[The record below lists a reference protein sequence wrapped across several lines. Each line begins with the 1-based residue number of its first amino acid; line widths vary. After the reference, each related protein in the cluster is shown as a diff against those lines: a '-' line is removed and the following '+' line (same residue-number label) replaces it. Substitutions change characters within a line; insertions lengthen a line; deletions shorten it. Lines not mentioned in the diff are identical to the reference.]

1 MNLEH
6 LNILLADDDGDDYLF
21 FKEVLEDLQVSAN
34 LTVVNNGD
42 QLMQT
47 LTNKDSKLPHLL
59 FLDLNMPR
67 KNGLEC
73 LLEIKRD
80 KNLNQIP
87 VIIFS
92 TSFQKN
98 MVDLL
103 YKSGAQYY
111 IRKPADFSGLKTI
124 IQQVFFIAL
133 QKNIS
138 QPEKE
143 NFVLPGSF
151 K

>member
-80 KNLNQIP
+80 KKLNQIP